1 MPVGDNPAGLAI
13 PVARICDML
22 LHPGEAYQFC
32 GETRQYPDV
41 HLVHWAGGNPFHHHQ
56 QLNRLVEGWQKPDT
70 VIVQDIWWTAAAKM
84 ADIVLP
90 VTSSLERNDIGG
102 SSRDRYVLA
111 MHQAIAPQHQARND
125 FDIFADLAERLGY
138 RERFTENR
146 DERAWIEEIYRQCGV
161 AQRRAGVAWPE
172 FEDFW
177 RRGYVELPAPAKE
190 FVFLTRSAP
199 IPWLVRCRRPAAR
212 SNCSA
217 SGSPVT
223 ATRISRRIRSGGR
236 RWSGWARRRPKTW
249 LLHLISIQPSDRL
262 HSQMDPAPLAGAIRP
277 PGVKPCICIRKTRQR
292 GVAEG
297 SEVLVSNERG
307 SCLAGRPSLTA

>member
-1 MPVGDNPAGLAI
+1 M
-13 PVARICDML
+13 
-22 LHPGEAYQFC
+22 
-32 GETRQYPDV
+32 
-41 HLVHWAGGNPFHHHQ
+41 HWAGGNPFHHHQ

-146 DERAWIEEIYRQCGV
+146 GERAWIEDIYRQCGA

-199 IPWLVRCRRPAAR
+199 IRRLTRFRRPAAR

-217 SGSPVT
+217 SGSPVI
-223 ATRISRRIRSGGR
+223 ATRISLRIRSGGR
-236 RWSGWARRRPKTW
+236 RSSGWGAAGQN
-249 LLHLISIQPSDRL
+249 LAAASDL
-262 HSQMDPAPLAGAIRP
+262 HSTERSSAQPDGSGAAGA
-277 PGVKPCICIRKTRQR
+277 GQ
-292 GVAEG
+292 
-297 SEVLVSNERG
+297 
-307 SCLAGRPSLTA
+307 

>member
-1 MPVGDNPAGLAI
+1 M
-13 PVARICDML
+13 
-22 LHPGEAYQFC
+22 
-32 GETRQYPDV
+32 
-41 HLVHWAGGNPFHHHQ
+41 HWAGGNPFHHHQ

-125 FDIFADLAERLGY
+125 FDIFADLAERLAIASALPKTAASGPGSKISIG
-138 RERFTENR
+138 N
-146 DERAWIEEIYRQCGV
+146 A
-161 AQRRAGVAWPE
+161 ARRSGAGVAWPE

-199 IPWLVRCRRPAAR
+199 IRRLTRFRRPAAR

-217 SGSPVT
+217 SGSPVI
-223 ATRISRRIRSGGR
+223 ATRISLRIRSGGR
-236 RWSGWARRRPKTW
+236 RSSGWGRRRPK
-249 LLHLISIQPSDRL
+249 LAAAPDL
-262 HSQMDPAPLAGAIRP
+262 HSTERSSAQPDGSGAAGA
-277 PGVKPCICIRKTRQR
+277 GQ
-292 GVAEG
+292 
-297 SEVLVSNERG
+297 
-307 SCLAGRPSLTA
+307 